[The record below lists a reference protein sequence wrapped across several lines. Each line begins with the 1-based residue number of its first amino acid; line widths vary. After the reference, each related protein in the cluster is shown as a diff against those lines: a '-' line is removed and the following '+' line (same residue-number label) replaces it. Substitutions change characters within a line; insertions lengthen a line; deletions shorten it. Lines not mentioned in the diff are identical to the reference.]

1 MRSSCLELAKL
12 FGDFHTTMLTP
23 GGRFCLVTKSSLW
36 TILII
41 SLTATPFSTY
51 QPHTMALATASA
63 QPCLSQD
70 SSCQESGCADPASK
84 LTSSVADVQPE
95 NYWKQHPEYFDEDK
109 RRRARTSEEIL
120 LRVDPDAEKHCK
132 KIIASS
138 ISSDT
143 AHRDL
148 VPNSNGFIDAVLR
161 AYGGH
166 FHLEIRP
173 DDVWITILTQFSM
186 FVNANAER
194 FRYKFVSFEGKQTLR
209 IVVDM
214 LTSGEIAVEMG
225 KLLQENIVDP
235 DLREWIVPHFTTT
248 TAEDTIVSSVI
259 MMATLKEYF
268 DYEAHYIC
276 GIPSV
281 TLHGEKKDWETLY
294 RKIQKLKEFG
304 LETTMWYHLLEPIL
318 GRFVRAWDDPD
329 GEWNKQFW
337 TRVATTH
344 NHGGFCGPPP
354 DLTGWITAF
363 MPFDDKGKWQL
374 YDALPHLRAK
384 DDSYI
389 DYLDDDDDDD
399 DDNLPSARENH
410 AHDHNPSTLPA
421 QGFGVQQPRDI
432 VKGDTQT
439 TSSDTDPV
447 SLENDESYKN
457 LTRHELM
464 IKYNSAAQE
473 YANSTDGNH
482 IDDTQHKPKYTVLHS
497 GFGIE
502 VLALYTWGVRW
513 DYRTEKE
520 QREYIFRSTML
531 VIDGAWYPKHPQDQ
545 IPRAVVNVPVR
556 VFEQGRKFESQLVA
570 GVMGFDVTQVPKS
583 NGNEPEPVATTPARM
598 QPEPYYPHLD
608 NAEKS
613 AEVSCGPYDAWD
625 ITAGYPQCLNDATDN
640 FESILK
646 PRVGWWFYEMRTPEE

>member
-1 MRSSCLELAKL
+1 SRS
-12 FGDFHTTMLTP
+12 
-23 GGRFCLVTKSSLW
+23 
-36 TILII
+36 
-41 SLTATPFSTY
+41 
-51 QPHTMALATASA
+51 
-63 QPCLSQD
+63 
-70 SSCQESGCADPASK
+70 
-84 LTSSVADVQPE
+84 
-95 NYWKQHPEYFDEDK
+95 
-109 RRRARTSEEIL
+109 
-120 LRVDPDAEKHCK
+120 
-132 KIIASS
+132 
-138 ISSDT
+138 
-143 AHRDL
+143 
-148 VPNSNGFIDAVLR
+148 GFVEAVLR

-209 IVVDM
+209 IVVDT

-248 TAEDTIVSSVI
+248 TAEDTSVSSAI

-268 DYEAHYIC
+268 NYEVYLLC

-281 TLHGEKKDWETLY
+281 TLHGEKKDWEMLY
-294 RKIQKLKEFG
+294 RKIHKLKEFG

-337 TRVATTH
+337 ARAATTH

-363 MPFDDKGKWQL
+363 MPFNDEGKWQF
-374 YDALPHLRAK
+374 
-384 DDSYI
+384 S
-389 DYLDDDDDDD
+389 
-399 DDNLPSARENH
+399 N
-410 AHDHNPSTLPA
+410 
-421 QGFGVQQPRDI
+421 
-432 VKGDTQT
+432 
-439 TSSDTDPV
+439 
-447 SLENDESYKN
+447 
-457 LTRHELM
+457 
-464 IKYNSAAQE
+464 
-473 YANSTDGNH
+473 
-482 IDDTQHKPKYTVLHS
+482 
-497 GFGIE
+497 GI
-502 VLALYTWGVRW
+502 
-513 DYRTEKE
+513 
-520 QREYIFRSTML
+520 FC

-583 NGNEPEPVATTPARM
+583 NGNEPEPVATTPAGM

-613 AEVSCGPYDAWD
+613 AEVSYGPYDAWD
-625 ITAGYPQCLNDATDN
+625 
-640 FESILK
+640 
-646 PRVGWWFYEMRTPEE
+646 M